1 MTRWTGHANFDEL
14 FRIFKFRLFW
24 HFGIPETKKSEI
36 SKKISDI
43 FTYNPN
49 EALGPLHI
57 SLGRTIN
64 ELYKWF
70 FLFLMIFLAF
80 LLGLFKLY
88 SNYGGEEL
96 GIKPSTSPWGPWVRP
111 GIPVCVV
118 LICKAQKKGWN
129 RQIGVLHSFFDFG
142 KNFHHIILGVV
153 WTV

>member
-1 MTRWTGHANFDEL
+1 MAFA
-14 FRIFKFRLFW
+14 RISFIL
-24 HFGIPETKKSEI
+24 PS
-36 SKKISDI
+36 
-43 FTYNPN
+43 N

-96 GIKPSTSPWGPWVRP
+96 GINFVFCETIDSISDKNWLLNFIVKNTA
-111 GIPVCVV
+111 
-118 LICKAQKKGWN
+118 LKKG
-129 RQIGVLHSFFDFG
+129 
-142 KNFHHIILGVV
+142 
-153 WTV
+153 